1 MGGERVVSVY
11 HLDGSAKFPVWEY
24 DMGTFDRMDQDNYAS
39 ATHVSISH
47 DGKEITAYSN
57 GWLRRF
63 RLDE

>member
-1 MGGERVVSVY
+1 
-11 HLDGSAKFPVWEY
+11 
-24 DMGTFDRMDQDNYAS
+24 MGTFDRMDQDNYAS

-63 RLDE
+63 RLDEQGKGRASGE